1 MLNEKSGINGNTVIR
16 IIQQLTIVART
27 FGAISKRPLLKGGL
41 IGTGSIIDRSDNPRD
56 FTDFPFVKLF
66 KICPLN
72 LFA

>member
-27 FGAISKRPLLKGGL
+27 FRAISKRPLLKGGL

-56 FTDFPFVKLF
+56 FTDCSRKTF
-66 KICPLN
+66 
-72 LFA
+72 